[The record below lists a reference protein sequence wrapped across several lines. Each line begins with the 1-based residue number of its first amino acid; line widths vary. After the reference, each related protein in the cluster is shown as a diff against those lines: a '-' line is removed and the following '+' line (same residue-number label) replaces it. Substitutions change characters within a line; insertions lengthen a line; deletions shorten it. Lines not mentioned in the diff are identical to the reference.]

1 MENLSVV
8 GVLKIAKN
16 AVQIEPVMYVLN
28 VSSLINKLQNVDP
41 APMTVLHV
49 IYVEIA

>member
-8 GVLKIAKN
+8 GVLKTVKN
-16 AVQIEPVMYVLN
+16 VVQIEPVMYVPN

-41 APMTVLHV
+41 VLMTALHV